1 MESSKSFQQV
11 PLFPLKTVL
20 CPKGKLPLQIFEQ
33 RYLSMITR
41 CLKEEAGFV
50 VVLIKEG
57 NEVGDDVRMFDVGT
71 YAKVVDFQQLP
82 NGLLGITVEGVSKV
96 AIHHVTRQDDG
107 LYVGDLLPVPMESE
121 SDIPDSFF
129 ELAELLEELLR
140 HPVVRILGMDVNYA
154 DAREVGWRLIELLPL
169 ELQDK
174 QYLLTLDN
182 PVYRL
187 EQIRYLIHVL
197 AE

>member
-1 MESSKSFQQV
+1 MELSNSYQHV

-20 CPKGKLPLQIFEQ
+20 CPKGRLPLQIFEQ
-33 RYLSMITR
+33 RYLHMIST

-57 NEVGDDVRMFDVGT
+57 QEAGQDVSMFDMGT

-82 NGLLGITVEGVSKV
+82 NGLLGITVEGISKV
-96 AIHHVTRQDDG
+96 AIHHVSQQEDG
-107 LYVGDLLPVPMESE
+107 LYVGDLLPVPVEEERS
-121 SDIPDSFF
+121 IPDSFF

-140 HPVVRILGMDVNYA
+140 HPVVKLLGMNVNYT
-154 DAREVGWRLIELLPL
+154 DAREVGWRLTELLPL